1 MKKVRYEITRNGSEI
16 KVLDTLTNT
25 MHKGTVNENNKVSA
39 KTAIALSVI
48 TKALRGGK

>member
-25 MHKGTVNENNKVSA
+25 MHKGTIDKNGKVTA
-39 KTAIALSVI
+39 KTSIALSIISKV
-48 TKALRGGK
+48 LRGGK